1 MQKVEKEMKEIDYDQ
16 DKIII
21 FGAGYLAKT
30 ILHYLA
36 GMNRLWAVIAIAV
49 TNKKDNPAKLMGLE
63 VRDLTEFTE
72 EKESAIVMLAISE
85 AAQPEA
91 KQELIRHGFEKIF
104 PVTAK
109 TEWHLHKEYQK
120 KIFPKGAICAGLL
133 ENLDDIDRIR
143 AQELKTH
150 IYQVRSSADKI
161 LEHGD
166 IQADWMKTIYAG
178 AALTQRKVADYTD
191 NVGENISEKNKQ
203 YCELTALYWL
213 WKHCEDAYWGICH
226 YRRNFELEKS
236 DIKNISAH
244 QIDVILP
251 VPTRLYT
258 SLEKHYIECH
268 GEKEW
273 NVMKAVLFE
282 KYPEYRAL
290 SQKVFHEGTFYEYNM
305 ILARK
310 EIMND
315 YCSWLFD
322 ILFEVEKRCGIKE
335 DCYQNRYAGFLAERL
350 LTLYFF
356 FHQERYCMKHSY
368 VTRIF

>member
-36 GMNRLWAVIAIAV
+36 GMNRLGAVIAIAV

-63 VRDLTEFTE
+63 VRGLTEFTE
-72 EKESAIVMLAISE
+72 EKENAIVMLAISE
-85 AAQPEA
+85 PAQPEVRQ
-91 KQELIRHGFEKIF
+91 KLIRHGFEKIF

-109 TEWHLHKEYQK
+109 VEWGLHKEYQK
-120 KIFPKGAICAGLL
+120 EIFPKGAIYAGLL
-133 ENLDDIDRIR
+133 KNLEDADWTSE
-143 AQELKTH
+143 QEHNIH
-150 IYQVRSSADKI
+150 IYQVRSSEDKI
-161 LEHGD
+161 LEHSD
-166 IQADWMKTIYAG
+166 IQADWMRTIHAG
-178 AALTQRKVADYTD
+178 AALTQRKVADFPD

-213 WKHCEDAYWGICH
+213 WKHCEDSYWGICH
-226 YRRNFELEKS
+226 YRRNFELDER
-236 DIKNISAH
+236 DIKNILTH

-251 VPTRLYT
+251 VPTLLYT

-282 KYPEYRAL
+282 KYPKYRKL
-290 SQKVFHEGTFYEYNM
+290 SQKVFHAGTFYEYNM
-305 ILARK
+305 ILAK
-310 EIMND
+310 KDIMDD

-356 FHQERYCMKHSY
+356 FHQGKYCIKHSY
-368 VTRIF
+368 VERIF